1 MIRSTGRRS
10 PVLTLTVVSFLGAVA
25 ALLVAPGPSAWAQGD
40 ALRTPLAAPLKVK
53 QGMANVPALSPLY
66 LLPDEAK
73 KYNIQVEQ
81 VMFQRFADLRTA
93 LASGDLDIG
102 AFGPQD
108 ISLAASQGV
117 KSLVGVAGVGSGNDC
132 LIVRKGEDVTAW
144 SELLGKGVGVGAGS
158 ISWLKFTA
166 SVTEAGVDY
175 RKLKIV
181 NIMGGGGNYLKALQ
195 GKEIDLAVVW
205 HPFCAQAITEG
216 WGAYPSINHNQS
228 KTVGGQLGVFAVNR
242 AFLDKHPEAVQRIV
256 VAYLDSL
263 KAAQGNMERWAEI
276 YAQKAGLALPVAR
289 ESIRLTRLDSTLPLE
304 TIKRMTKFLAE
315 IGIVQRDVSG
325 EIAQYYTY
333 DFLTRATGKTPA
345 ELGQTQ

>member
-1 MIRSTGRRS
+1 MTATTRRS
-10 PVLTLTVVSFLGAVA
+10 VPVLVA
-25 ALLVAPGPSAWAQGD
+25 ATLAVGLALAAWAQGE
-40 ALRTPLAAPLKVK
+40 LRAPLAAPLKVK

-73 KYNIQVEQ
+73 KYNIQIEQ

-132 LIVRKGEDVTAW
+132 LIIRKGEDIKAW
-144 SELLGKGVGVGAGS
+144 SELPGKAIGVGAGS

-166 SVTEAGVDY
+166 SVTESGVDY

-181 NIMGGGGNYLKALQ
+181 NIMGGGGNYLRALQ
-195 GKEIDLAVVW
+195 GKEIDMAVVW

-216 WGAYPSINHNQS
+216 WGAYPTLDHNRS

-242 AFLDKHPEAVQRIV
+242 GFLDKHPDAVQKV
-256 VAYLDSL
+256 VIAFLDTL
-263 KAAQGNMERWAEI
+263 KQAQGNTDKWAEI
-276 YAQKAGLALPVAR
+276 YAAKAGLPLPVAK

-315 IGIVQRDVSG
+315 TGIVQKDVSG
-325 EIAQYYTY
+325 EITQFYTY
-333 DFLTRATGKTPA
+333 DFLAKATGKSPA
-345 ELGQTQ
+345 ELGLNQ

>member
-1 MIRSTGRRS
+1 MTASTRRS
-10 PVLTLTVVSFLGAVA
+10 VLV
-25 ALLVAPGPSAWAQGD
+25 LVATTLAVGIALAAWAQGD
-40 ALRTPLAAPLKVK
+40 LRAPLAAPLKVT

-73 KYNIQVEQ
+73 KYNIQIEQ

-132 LIVRKGEDVTAW
+132 LIIRKGEDIKAW
-144 SELLGKGVGVGAGS
+144 PELQGKAIGVGAGS

-166 SVTEAGVDY
+166 SVTENGVDY

-195 GKEIDLAVVW
+195 GKEIDMAVVW

-216 WGAYPSINHNQS
+216 WGAYPTINHNQS

-242 AFLDKHPEAVQRIV
+242 GFLDKHPDAVQKV
-256 VAYLDSL
+256 VIAFLDTL
-263 KAAQGNMERWAEI
+263 KQAQGNTDKWAEI
-276 YAQKAGLALPVAR
+276 YAAKAGLPLPVAK
-289 ESIRLTRLDSTLPLE
+289 ESIRLTKLDSTLPLE

-315 IGIVQRDVSG
+315 TGIVQKDISG
-325 EIAQYYTY
+325 EIAQFYTY
-333 DFLTRATGKTPA
+333 DFLAKATGKSPA
-345 ELGQTQ
+345 ELGLNQ

>member
-1 MIRSTGRRS
+1 MTVRRWLVSLLALVGLYAATG
-10 PVLTLTVVSFLGAVA
+10 
-25 ALLVAPGPSAWAQGD
+25 LVAWAQGD
-40 ALRTPLAAPLKVK
+40 ALRAPLAAPLKVK

-73 KYNIQVEQ
+73 KYNIQIEQ

-132 LIVRKGEDVTAW
+132 LIIRKGEDIKAW
-144 SELLGKGVGVGAGS
+144 PELMGKSIGVGAGS
-158 ISWLKFTA
+158 ISWLKFAA
-166 SVTEAGVDY
+166 SVTENGVDY

-181 NIMGGGGNYLKALQ
+181 NIMGGGANYLKALQ
-195 GKEIDLAVVW
+195 AKEIDMAVVW

-216 WGAYPSINHNQS
+216 WGAYPTINHNQS

-242 AFLDKHPEAVQRIV
+242 GFLDKHPDAVQRIV
-256 VAYLDSL
+256 IAFLDTL
-263 KAAQGNMERWAEI
+263 KQAQGNTDKWAET
-276 YAQKAGLALPVAR
+276 YAQKAGLPVPVAK
-289 ESIRLTRLDSTLPLE
+289 ESIRLTKLDSTLPME
-304 TIKRMTKFLAE
+304 TIKRMSKFLADN
-315 IGIVQRDVSG
+315 GIVQKDVSG

-333 DFLTRATGKTPA
+333 DFLAKATGKSPA
-345 ELGQTQ
+345 DLGLNQ

>member
-1 MIRSTGRRS
+1 MTATTRRS
-10 PVLTLTVVSFLGAVA
+10 VPVLVAVA
-25 ALLVAPGPSAWAQGD
+25 LAVGLALAAWAQGD
-40 ALRTPLAAPLKVK
+40 LRAPLAAPLKVK

-73 KYNIQVEQ
+73 KYNIQIEQ

-132 LIVRKGEDVTAW
+132 LIVRKGEDIKAW
-144 SELLGKGVGVGAGS
+144 SELPGKAIGVGAGS

-166 SVTEAGVDY
+166 SVTEGGVDY

-195 GKEIDLAVVW
+195 GKEIDMAVVW

-216 WGAYPSINHNQS
+216 WGAYPTLDHNRS

-242 AFLDKHPEAVQRIV
+242 GFLDKHPDAVQKV
-256 VAYLDSL
+256 VIAFLDTL
-263 KAAQGNMERWAEI
+263 KQAQGNTDKWAEV
-276 YAQKAGLALPVAR
+276 YAAKAGLPLPVAR

-315 IGIVQRDVSG
+315 TGIVQKDVSG
-325 EIAQYYTY
+325 EIAQFYTY
-333 DFLTRATGKTPA
+333 DFLAKATGKTPA
-345 ELGQTQ
+345 ELGLNQ

>member
-1 MIRSTGRRS
+1 MTATTRRS
-10 PVLTLTVVSFLGAVA
+10 VPVLVA
-25 ALLVAPGPSAWAQGD
+25 AALAVGLALAAWAQGD
-40 ALRTPLAAPLKVK
+40 LRAPLAAPLKVK

-73 KYNIQVEQ
+73 KYNIQIEQ

-132 LIVRKGEDVTAW
+132 LIVRKGEDIKAW
-144 SELLGKGVGVGAGS
+144 SELPGKAIGVGAGS

-166 SVTEAGVDY
+166 SVTEGGVDY

-195 GKEIDLAVVW
+195 GKEIDMAVVW

-216 WGAYPSINHNQS
+216 WGAYPTLDHNRS

-242 AFLDKHPEAVQRIV
+242 GFLDKHPDAVQKIV
-256 VAYLDSL
+256 IAFLDTL
-263 KAAQGNMERWAEI
+263 KQAQGNTDKWAEV
-276 YAQKAGLALPVAR
+276 YAAKAGLPLPVAR

-315 IGIVQRDVSG
+315 TGIVQKDVSG
-325 EIAQYYTY
+325 EIAQFYTY
-333 DFLTRATGKTPA
+333 DFLAKATGKTPA
-345 ELGQTQ
+345 ELGLNQ

>member
-1 MIRSTGRRS
+1 MTATTRRS
-10 PVLTLTVVSFLGAVA
+10 VPVLVA
-25 ALLVAPGPSAWAQGD
+25 AALAVGLALAAWAQGD
-40 ALRTPLAAPLKVK
+40 LRAPLAAPLKVK

-73 KYNIQVEQ
+73 KYNIQIEQ

-132 LIVRKGEDVTAW
+132 LIVRKGEDIKAW
-144 SELLGKGVGVGAGS
+144 SELPGKAIGVGAGS

-166 SVTEAGVDY
+166 SVTEGGVDY

-195 GKEIDLAVVW
+195 GKEIDMAVVW

-216 WGAYPSINHNQS
+216 WGAYPTLDHNRS

-242 AFLDKHPEAVQRIV
+242 GFLDKHPDAVQRV
-256 VAYLDSL
+256 VIAFLDTL
-263 KAAQGNMERWAEI
+263 KQAQGNTDKWAEV
-276 YAQKAGLALPVAR
+276 YAAKAGLPLPVAR

-315 IGIVQRDVSG
+315 TGIVQKDVSG
-325 EIAQYYTY
+325 EIAQFYTY
-333 DFLTRATGKTPA
+333 DFLAKATGKTPA
-345 ELGQTQ
+345 ELGLNQ

>member
-1 MIRSTGRRS
+1 MIRSSHRPPT
-10 PVLTLTVVSFLGAVA
+10 VLLASTLAVALLGAA
-25 ALLVAPGPSAWAQGD
+25 LVASAQSD
-40 ALRTPLAAPLKVK
+40 IRTPLPAPLKVK

-73 KYNIQVEQ
+73 KYNIQIEQ

-102 AFGPQD
+102 PFGPQD

-132 LIVRKGEDVTAW
+132 LIVRKGEDFKAW
-144 SELLGKGVGVGAGS
+144 PELLGKGIGVGAGS

-166 SVTEAGVDY
+166 SVTENGVDY

-181 NIMGGGGNYLKALQ
+181 NIMGGGASYLKALQ
-195 GKEIDLAVVW
+195 AKEIDMAVVW
-205 HPFCAQAITEG
+205 QPFCAQAITEG
-216 WGAYPSINHNQS
+216 WGAYPTLDHNQS

-242 AFLDKHPEAVQRIV
+242 AFLDKHPAAVQRIV
-256 VAYLDSL
+256 VAYLDTL
-263 KAAQGNMERWAEI
+263 ELARGDMTKWAEI
-276 YAQKAGLALPVAR
+276 YAQKAGLPVPVAR
-289 ESIRLTRLDSTLPLE
+289 ESIRITKLDSTLPLA

-315 IGIVQRDVSG
+315 IGIVQKDVSG

-333 DFLTRATGKTPA
+333 DFLARATGKTPA
-345 ELGQTQ
+345 ELGLNR

>member
-1 MIRSTGRRS
+1 MTARRWLVSLVVGLLVGALAGPGARAQDPLRS
-10 PVLTLTVVSFLGAVA
+10 PLKE
-25 ALLVAPGPSAWAQGD
+25 P
-40 ALRTPLAAPLKVK
+40 LRVK
-53 QGMANVPALSPLY
+53 QGMLNVPALSPLY

-73 KYNIQVEQ
+73 KYNIQVEV

-132 LIVRKGEDVTAW
+132 LIVRKGEDVKAW
-144 SELLGKGVGVGAGS
+144 PELVGKSIGVGAGS

-166 SVTEAGVDY
+166 SVTENGVDY
-175 RKLKIV
+175 RRLKII
-181 NIMGGGGNYLKALQ
+181 NIMGGGANYLKALQ
-195 GKEIDLAVVW
+195 AKEIDLAVVW

-216 WGAYPSINHNQS
+216 WGAYPTLNHNQS

-242 AFLDKHPEAVQRIV
+242 AFLDKHPDAVQRIV

-263 KAAQGNMERWAEI
+263 KAAQGDTEKWAEI
-276 YAQKAGLALPVAR
+276 YAQKAGLSVPVAR

-304 TIKRMTKFLAE
+304 TIKRMTKFLADT
-315 IGIVQRDVSG
+315 GIVQKDVSG
-325 EIAQYYTY
+325 EIGQYYTY
-333 DFLTRATGKTPA
+333 DFLGKATGRSPA
-345 ELGQTQ
+345 ELGLNQ

>member
-1 MIRSTGRRS
+1 MMPSTRRRS
-10 PVLTLTVVSFLGAVA
+10 ATLV
-25 ALLVAPGPSAWAQGD
+25 ALLVALAVGLGVGFAAWAQGD
-40 ALRTPLAAPLKVK
+40 LRAPLAAPLKVK

-73 KYNIQVEQ
+73 KYNIQIEQ

-102 AFGPQD
+102 PFGPQD

-132 LIVRKGEDVTAW
+132 LIIRKGEDIKAW
-144 SELLGKGVGVGAGS
+144 PELLGKSIGVGAGS

-166 SVTEAGVDY
+166 SVTENGIDY

-181 NIMGGGGNYLKALQ
+181 NIMGGGANYLKALQ
-195 GKEIDLAVVW
+195 GKEIDMAVVW

-216 WGAYPSINHNQS
+216 WGAYPTINHNQS

-242 AFLDKHPEAVQRIV
+242 GFLDKHPDAVQKIV
-256 VAYLDSL
+256 IAFLDTL
-263 KAAQGNMERWAEI
+263 KQAQGNPDKWAEI
-276 YAQKAGLALPVAR
+276 YAQKAGLPLPVAK
-289 ESIRLTRLDSTLPLE
+289 ESIRLTKLDSTLPLE
-304 TIKRMTKFLAE
+304 TIKRMTKFLADT
-315 IGIVQRDVSG
+315 GIVQKDMSG
-325 EIAQYYTY
+325 EIAQFYTY
-333 DFLTRATGKTPA
+333 DFLARATGKSPA
-345 ELGQTQ
+345 DLGLNQ

>member
-1 MIRSTGRRS
+1 MPSLRRR
-10 PVLTLTVVSFLGAVA
+10 PAPLLALATTLALALAA
-25 ALLVAPGPSAWAQGD
+25 ALAAWAQGD
-40 ALRTPLAAPLKVK
+40 IKSPLATPLKVK

-73 KYNIQVEQ
+73 KYNIQIEQ

-93 LASGDLDIG
+93 LASGDLDVG

-132 LIVRKGEDVTAW
+132 LIVRKGEDVKSW
-144 SELLGKGVGVGAGS
+144 PELLGKSIGVGAGS

-166 SVTEAGVDY
+166 SVTESGVDY

-195 GKEIDLAVVW
+195 DKQIDMAVVW
-205 HPFCAQAITEG
+205 HPFCAQGITEG
-216 WGAYPSINHNQS
+216 WAAYPTIDHNRS
-228 KTVGGQLGVFAVNR
+228 KTVGGQLGVFAANK
-242 AFLDKHPEAVQRIV
+242 AFLDKHPDALQRIV
-256 VAYLDSL
+256 LAFLETL
-263 KAAQGNMERWAEI
+263 KQSQANPEKWAET
-276 YAQKAGLALPVAR
+276 YAQKAGLPLPVAK

-304 TIKRMTKFLAE
+304 TIKRMTRFLAE
-315 IGIVQRDVSG
+315 TGIVQKDVSG
-325 EIAQYYTY
+325 EVAQYYTY
-333 DFLTRATGKTPA
+333 DFLARATGKSPA
-345 ELGQTQ
+345 DLGLNQ

>member
-1 MIRSTGRRS
+1 MANLGRH
-10 PVLTLTVVSFLGAVA
+10 PAVTLALVAAALGAGVA
-25 ALLVAPGPSAWAQGD
+25 AWAQGD
-40 ALRTPLAAPLKVK
+40 ALRAPLKEPLKVK

-73 KYNIQVEQ
+73 KYNIQIEQ

-93 LASGDLDIG
+93 LASGDLDVG

-132 LIVRKGEDVTAW
+132 LLIRKGEDVKAW
-144 SELLGKGVGVGAGS
+144 PELLGKSIGVGAGS

-166 SVTEAGVDY
+166 SVTENGVDY

-205 HPFCAQAITEG
+205 HPFCAQGITEG
-216 WGAYPSINHNQS
+216 WGAYPTINHNQS

-242 AFLDKHPEAVQRIV
+242 AFLDKHPDAVQRIV
-256 VAYLDSL
+256 IAYLDTL
-263 KAAQGNMERWAEI
+263 RLAQGNMERWAEI
-276 YAQKAGLALPVAR
+276 YAQKAGLPVSVAR

-304 TIKRMTKFLAE
+304 TIRRMTRFLAE
-315 IGIVQRDVSG
+315 IGIVQKDVSG
-325 EIAQYYTY
+325 EIGQYYTY
-333 DFLTRATGKTPA
+333 DFLAKATGKSPA
-345 ELGQTQ
+345 ELGLNQ

>member
-1 MIRSTGRRS
+1 MLARRVRRS
-10 PVLTLTVVSFLGAVA
+10 GLLCALVA
-25 ALLVAPGPSAWAQGD
+25 AALVAAPGGPGPSAQGD
-40 ALRTPLAAPLKVK
+40 ALRTPLPAPLKVK

-73 KYNIQVEQ
+73 KYNIQIEQ

-108 ISLAASQGV
+108 ITLAASQGV
-117 KSLVGVAGVGSGNDC
+117 RTLVGVAGVGSGNDC
-132 LIVRKGEDVTAW
+132 LIVRKGEDFKAW
-144 SELLGKGVGVGAGS
+144 SELVGRPIGVGAGS

-181 NIMGGGGNYLKALQ
+181 NIMGGGANYLKALQ

-216 WGAYPSINHNQS
+216 WGAYPTIDHNRS

-242 AFLDKHPEAVQRIV
+242 GFLDKQPDAVQRIV
-256 VAYLDSL
+256 VAFLDSL
-263 KAAQGNMERWAEI
+263 RAAQGNTERWAEI
-276 YAQKAGLALPVAR
+276 YAGKAGLPLPVAR
-289 ESIRLTRLDSTLPLE
+289 ESIRLTKLDSTLPLE
-304 TIKRMTKFLAE
+304 TIKRMTKFLADT
-315 IGIVQRDVSG
+315 GIVQKDISG
-325 EIAQYYTY
+325 EIAGYYTY
-333 DFLTRATGKTPA
+333 DFLAKATGKSPA
-345 ELGQTQ
+345 ELGLSQ

>member
-1 MIRSTGRRS
+1 MTRSILAA
-10 PVLTLTVVSFLGAVA
+10 VMLAAVA
-25 ALLVAPGPSAWAQGD
+25 ITAVAQTD
-40 ALRTPLAAPLKVK
+40 ALRSPLKEPVRVK

-73 KYNIQVEQ
+73 KYNIQIEQ

-132 LIVRKGEDVTAW
+132 LIVRKGEDVKAW
-144 SELLGKGVGVGAGS
+144 PELLGKSIGVGAGS

-166 SVTEAGVDY
+166 SVTEQGVDY
-175 RKLKIV
+175 RKLKII

-195 GKEIDLAVVW
+195 SKEIDLAVVW
-205 HPFCAQAITEG
+205 HPFCAQGITEG
-216 WGAYPSINHNQS
+216 WAAYPTIDHNQS

-242 AFLDKHPEAVQRIV
+242 GFLDKQPEAVQRIV
-256 VAYLDSL
+256 IAYLDTL
-263 KAAQGNMERWAEI
+263 KTAQASPDRWAEI
-276 YAQKAGLALPVAR
+276 YAQKAGLPVAVAR

-304 TIKRMTKFLAE
+304 TIKRMTRFLADT
-315 IGIVQRDVSG
+315 GIVQKDVSG
-325 EIAQYYTY
+325 EIAQYYTF
-333 DFLTRATGKTPA
+333 DFLARATGKAPA
-345 ELGQTQ
+345 DLGLNQ